1 MDDKQKLE
9 ACVEKIRSL
18 IQEISELKK
27 EVAHL
32 KIKQSPLPRQ
42 MPSQFH
48 KSPVVTIGLGILL
61 GASLIGICSVVLNF
75 IYYITGLDLIVF
87 EWMTNRAT
95 SLITPLK

>member
-48 KSPVVTIGLGILL
+48 KSPVVTIGLGIFL
-61 GASLIGICSVVLNF
+61 GASLIGICAVVFNF
-75 IYYITGLDLIVF
+75 IYISTGLDLYVA
-87 EWMTNRAT
+87 EWMMNRAS
-95 SLITPLK
+95 SLLSSP

>member
-18 IQEISELKK
+18 IQEISDLKK

-75 IYYITGLDLIVF
+75 IYYSTELDMYIF
-87 EWMTNRAT
+87 EWMANRRAG
-95 SLITPLK
+95 LGK